1 MYLETVSFV
10 FVVTLVL
17 IVMTI
22 TNLNLK
28 KIDKMLIISNLALES
43 LFFHQ
48 R

>member
-28 KIDKMLIISNLALES
+28 KIDKMLRILNLARES